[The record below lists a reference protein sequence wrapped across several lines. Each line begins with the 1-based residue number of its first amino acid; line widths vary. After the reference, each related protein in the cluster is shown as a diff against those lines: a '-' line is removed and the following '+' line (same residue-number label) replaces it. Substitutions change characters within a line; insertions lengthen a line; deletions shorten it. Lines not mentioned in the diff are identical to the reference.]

1 MHTLQKRHSFAL
13 ICIFV
18 MGCVLLLGAA
28 KKSSGPKKL
37 TSAKKFKNIKVLKTM
52 PADQLMPAMMK
63 ISQSLGVRCEF
74 CHVRE
79 DFSRDDKKEKATARQ
94 MIVMVQRLN
103 KREPVVMN
111 NVTCFMCHHGKAT
124 PEKEP

>member
-1 MHTLQKRHSFAL
+1 L
-13 ICIFV
+13 
-18 MGCVLLLGAA
+18 
-28 KKSSGPKKL
+28 
-37 TSAKKFKNIKVLKTM
+37 

-63 ISQSLGVRCEF
+63 ISQSLGVRCDF

-79 DFSRDDKKEKATARQ
+79 DFSRDVKKEKGVARQ

-111 NVTCFMCHHGKAT
+111 SVTCYTCHHGKPMPDKA
-124 PEKEP
+124 PPQGR